1 MKNKLIATILLSVF
15 IIGWLASFVSAFE
28 VEFFTDYFN
37 AFRFLAEKSHL
48 SCEDKNIIKLAA
60 ESSIEKFS
68 FEEEGELVLVVTLN
82 YYKESYNTVR
92 SPDGNGHFY
101 LFISDGELL
110 EYAGSMEGASYR
122 QQDIK
127 GDYGFVTGWDIT
139 ENEIIESSYVYN
151 GDHFERIS
159 KILYEYKPDGSKI
172 KVREY
177 K

>member
-101 LFISDGELL
+101 VFISDGELL

-127 GDYGFVTGWDIT
+127 GDYGFVTGWNIG
-139 ENEIIESSYVYN
+139 ENEIIESTYIYN
-151 GDHFERIS
+151 GDYFKRIS
-159 KILYEYKPDGSKI
+159 KILYEYKPDGSKT